1 MFDPTITAMHYRMRA
16 QEFLIQAN
24 GSTNPTIGA
33 IFQRLIETFERLAIS
48 ADHIARVLRPEDDL
62 KRQVEEQPSPPVEP
76 KPSKP
81 TRKKLV
87 LKNPPLLKELPLVSS
102 AKDALNSATRL

>member
-24 GSTNPTIGA
+24 DSTNPTIGA
-33 IFQRLIETFERLAIS
+33 IYQRLVETFERLAIS
-48 ADHIARVLRPEDDL
+48 ADDIAGVLNPEVDS
-62 KRQVEEQPSPPVEP
+62 KVEEQPTPPVEP
-76 KPSKP
+76 KSSKP

-87 LKNPPLLKELPLVSS
+87 LKNPPLLKELPLASS